1 VKPSELNATS
11 RGAILSAKVLNEIAD
26 ERKRAEAKFPNQ
38 HLPFGTGLDG
48 DRDLAEHAKASTDL
62 AAKEGSLTWRHVI
75 REEFYEA
82 MAETDPRRLHDELV
96 QLANTAMRAAEDAL
110 LAEDADL
117 W

>member
-38 HLPFGTGLDG
+38 HLPFGTGRPGSEKD
-48 DRDLAEHAKASTDL
+48 AL
-62 AAKEGSLTWRHVI
+62 AAKRVTDMMAAAGELTWAHVI
-75 REEFYEA
+75 REEFLEA
-82 MAETDPRRLHDELV
+82 MAETDPRQLHDELV